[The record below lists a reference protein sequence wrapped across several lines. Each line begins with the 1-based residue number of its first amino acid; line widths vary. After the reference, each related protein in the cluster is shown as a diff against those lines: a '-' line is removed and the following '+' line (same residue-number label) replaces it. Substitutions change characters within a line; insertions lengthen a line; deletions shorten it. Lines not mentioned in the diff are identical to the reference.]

1 MRDGNNAAHQFW
13 GDSLTRCIYESTNGG
28 GGHMVGHEEL
38 AVERGFFQSAGPL
51 LDHCIFRADGFLKI
65 REHIL
70 PLYKFRHY
78 NLTSPSSDLL
88 RASGHFN
95 RAADQFWMVEHAQDV
110 VENLVVITSSSFP
123 PLRPRTAL
131 PIMESHRLEI
141 RLQCFPSSETCRL
154 APSIPRVHDS
164 TTFGTKSRQS

>member
-1 MRDGNNAAHQFW
+1 MVEVAIWLAPR
-13 GDSLTRCIYESTNGG
+13 SLQ
-28 GGHMVGHEEL
+28 L
-38 AVERGFFQSAGPL
+38 KRGFFRSAGPL

-78 NLTSPSSDLL
+78 NLTSPSGLL
-88 RASGHFN
+88 RASEHFN
-95 RAADQFWMVEHAQDV
+95 RPADQFWMVEHAQDV
-110 VENLVVITSSSFP
+110 VENLVVIASSSFP

-131 PIMESHRLEI
+131 PIMDSHRLEI
-141 RLQCFPSSETCRL
+141 RRQRFPSSETCRL

-164 TTFGTKSRQS
+164 TNFGTESRRS